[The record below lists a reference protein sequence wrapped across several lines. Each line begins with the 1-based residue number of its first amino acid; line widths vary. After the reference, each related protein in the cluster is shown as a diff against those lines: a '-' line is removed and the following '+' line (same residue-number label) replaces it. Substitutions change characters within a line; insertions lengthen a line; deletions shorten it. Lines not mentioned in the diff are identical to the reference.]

1 LLQIATMGPRGVA
14 LALLAAALLQAL
26 APASAAAAE
35 GSLVRVALKKQPVDQ
50 NARVAARLSAEE
62 RQRLLLRGANA
73 LGSAGGDDDSDVI
86 ALKNYMN
93 AQYFGEIGVGT
104 PPQKFTVI
112 FDTGSSNLWVPSSKC
127 YFSVRPRP
135 LTSPRRGFFKGLAVF
150 FFRAETGHW
159 NVFFGYVM
167 QIACYFHSRYKS
179 GQSSTYKKN
188 GLTLP
193 FS

>member
-1 LLQIATMGPRGVA
+1 MGPRGVA

-26 APASAAAAE
+26 APASAAAAAAAAA
-35 GSLVRVALKKQPVDQ
+35 GGLVRVALKKQPVDQ

-86 ALKNYMN
+86 ALNNYMN

-135 LTSPRRGFFKGLAVF
+135 FLRLVEVF
-150 FFRAETGHW
+150 
-159 NVFFGYVM
+159 
-167 QIACYFHSRYKS
+167 
-179 GQSSTYKKN
+179 
-188 GLTLP
+188 
-193 FS
+193 